1 LHSQG
6 QTIQW
11 PKEKD
16 RLYNGQKKRTDYAM
30 AKRKGQ
36 TMQWPKEKDRLYNG
50 QKKRTDYT
58 MAKTFYLDGIML
70 KLDPETHVFLLIAN
84 YTVIV

>member
-1 LHSQG
+1 MAKRKG

-30 AKRKGQ
+30 AKRKG
-36 TMQWPKEKDRLYNG
+36 ESDNG
-50 QKKRTDYT
+50 RQN
-58 MAKTFYLDGIML
+58 I
-70 KLDPETHVFLLIAN
+70 EI
-84 YTVIV
+84 